1 MDTNLLNNYV
11 LKAIDAYPY
20 ELEETVENLNYA
32 LSYES
37 NNVYALYLMGR
48 LQAEQ
53 LGDYETAKHY
63 FAEAL
68 ANKMDFIKVYEKYIL
83 VLIWNDDYEE
93 AQKLID
99 FALTV
104 KGIDKGLVWYYQG
117 LLFEYQANYKKA
129 IKALKKAKAFGY
141 NSSFI
146 SHIDTEIS
154 RVKDKIKP
162 KKKKASK
169 KKKTKKEKQKK
180 KKKK

>member
-1 MDTNLLNNYV
+1 MDKTLLNNYV

-37 NNVYALYLMGR
+37 NNAYALYLMGR

-53 LGDYETAKHY
+53 LGDYEKAKY
-63 FAEAL
+63 YYAEAM
-68 ANKMDFIKVYEKYIL
+68 ASKMDFVKIYPKYIL
-83 VLIWNDDYEE
+83 VLIWNEDYDE

-104 KGIDKGLVWYYQG
+104 KGLNKGEIYVLKAQ
-117 LLFEYQANYKKA
+117 LLECKQELKE
-129 IKALKKAKAFGY
+129 ALKTFKEAKLFIFN
-141 NSSFI
+141 NSYASYVD
-146 SHIDTEIS
+146 SEIT
-154 RVKDKIKP
+154 RIKNKIKP

-169 KKKTKKEKQKK
+169 KKKKDKK
-180 KKKK
+180 KNE